1 MAKVLV
7 VDDAAFM
14 RMRCKKLLTQ
24 SGFEVVEAA
33 TGAQAVEMFQSDR
46 PDMVLLDITMP
57 DMDGLA
63 ALKEIK
69 KIDPDA
75 RVAMV
80 TAMGQQ
86 SMVMEALKAG
96 ARDFVIKPF
105 DQDSVGKPHSLACQS
120 IDVRSVK
127 PFIPLAMKVHPSQV
141 VDHDHQNVGRVIG
154 RVCD

>member
-1 MAKVLV
+1 MAKIMV

-14 RMRCKKLLTQ
+14 RMRCKKLLIQ
-24 SGFEVVEAA
+24 LGHEVTEAA
-33 TGAQAVEMFQSDR
+33 TGSQAVEAYKNNR

-57 DMDGLA
+57 DMDGIT
-63 ALKEIK
+63 ALKEIREF
-69 KIDPDA
+69 DPDA

-105 DQDSVGKPHSLACQS
+105 DQDRVLAA
-120 IDVRSVK
+120 INK
-127 PFIPLAMKVHPSQV
+127 IMA
-141 VDHDHQNVGRVIG
+141 
-154 RVCD
+154 